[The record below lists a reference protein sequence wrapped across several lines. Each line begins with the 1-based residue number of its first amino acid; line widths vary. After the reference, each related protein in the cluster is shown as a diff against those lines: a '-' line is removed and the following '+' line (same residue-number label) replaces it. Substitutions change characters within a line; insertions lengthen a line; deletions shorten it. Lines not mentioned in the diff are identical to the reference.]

1 MKKKSALKPKVN
13 PAFYLMV
20 VPFVVLFFAFH
31 TIPFLRGIFYSFTD
45 WKGYGIW
52 NTVGLR
58 NYIQFFKDP
67 AIGQTYAF
75 TLKFAVSATILVNVL
90 SLALACGLN
99 AKIKFKNTIKAVY
112 FLPYM
117 LGTLIIG
124 FVFNFIFGNVIPLM
138 GQSLGIEALST
149 NILGTNKAW
158 LGILFVTVWQSM
170 AFNTMIYLSGLQT
183 VDKDVYEAADLDGAT
198 GFKRFRTITFPLIAP
213 FFTINMVLSV
223 KNFLMAFDQ
232 IMAMTGGGPGTSTTS
247 ISVLI
252 YKRGF
257 DGGQFAYQSAN
268 AVILF
273 LIIAGIS
280 IFQLKVLE
288 KREAKMS

>member
-1 MKKKSALKPKVN
+1 MNKKKARKPAIN
-13 PAFYLMV
+13 YAFYVMV
-20 VPFVVLFFAFH
+20 IPFMVLFFIFH
-31 TIPFLRGIFYSFTD
+31 TIPFLQGIFYSFTD

-58 NYIQFFKDP
+58 NYLQLFKDP
-67 AIGQTYAF
+67 AMGQTYWF
-75 TLKFAVSATILVNVL
+75 TVKFAVCATILVNVL

-99 AKIKFKNTIKAVY
+99 TKIKFKNTIKAIY

-124 FVFNFIFGNVIPLM
+124 FVFNFIFGNVIPQL
-138 GQSLGIEALST
+138 GTALGIDALSV

-183 VDKDVYEAADLDGAT
+183 VDKDVYEAAALDGAK
-198 GFKRFRTITFPLIAP
+198 GFQRFTKITFPLIAP

-223 KNFLMAFDQ
+223 KNFLMVFDQ
-232 IMAMTGGGPGTSTTS
+232 IMAMTGGGPGNSTTS

-268 AVILF
+268 AVVLF
-273 LIIAGIS
+273 LIIAAIS
-280 IFQLKVLE
+280 VFQLKILE
-288 KREAKMS
+288 KREAKMN

>member
-1 MKKKSALKPKVN
+1 MKKKHGKKSTVN
-13 PAFYLMV
+13 KAFYFMV
-20 VPFVVLFFAFH
+20 VPFMILFFIFH
-31 TIPFLRGIFYSFTD
+31 TIPFLQGIFYSFTD

-52 NTVGLR
+52 NTVGFR

-67 AIGQTYAF
+67 AMGQTYAF
-75 TLKFAVSATILVNVL
+75 TIKFALCATILVNVL

-99 AKIKFKNTIKAVY
+99 AKIKFKN
-112 FLPYM
+112 
-117 LGTLIIG
+117 
-124 FVFNFIFGNVIPLM
+124 
-138 GQSLGIEALST
+138 
-149 NILGTNKAW
+149 
-158 LGILFVTVWQSM
+158 
-170 AFNTMIYLSGLQT
+170 
-183 VDKDVYEAADLDGAT
+183 
-198 GFKRFRTITFPLIAP
+198 TITFPLIAP

-288 KREAKMS
+288 KREAKMN